1 VASAQP
7 AGLEGP
13 GLPPVSVGHF
23 LLRRLLV
30 AVPVAIGILFV
41 TFMLIRIGDQD
52 PVAMLAGPMADAP
65 MLERIRAELMLDQ
78 PLLAQF
84 WAYLGRLVQGDLGRS
99 WQGSAPV
106 THEIAAHLPA
116 TLELVGIAVG
126 LGALIGVPIG
136 LRAAE
141 RPNGAFDQL
150 SRFGSLFGFSLPTY
164 WLGLMAIFVFFYLLD
179 WAPAPMGRV
188 SMMVTPPPPVTGSVL
203 IDSVLAG
210 NWEAARSA
218 LSQLVLPVG
227 CFTIVATAPIIK
239 HTRAIAIEVMG
250 SDYIRYARACGFPRS
265 VVRRIAMRA
274 ALVPVITFVGSEFTS
289 LLAAASLIEFVFAW
303 GGLGH
308 WGLNAILLGDF
319 AAVQGYVLT
328 LAVASVLVFA
338 VVDLAVMLLEPRA
351 QARA

>member
-1 VASAQP
+1 VIAR
-7 AGLEGP
+7 
-13 GLPPVSVGHF
+13 F

-41 TFMLIRIGDQD
+41 TFMLVRVGNQD

-65 MLERIRAELMLDQ
+65 MLARIRAELMLDQ
-78 PLLAQF
+78 PILTQF
-84 WAYLGRLVQGDLGRS
+84 WAYITRAVQGDLGRS
-99 WQGSAPV
+99 WQGNAAV

-116 TLELVGIAVG
+116 TLELVTLAVG
-126 LGALIGVPIG
+126 LGALIGVPVG
-136 LRAAE
+136 LHAAQN
-141 RPNGAFDQL
+141 PNGWFDQL

-164 WLGLMAIFVFFYLLD
+164 WLGLMAIFVFFFLLG

-188 SMMVTPPPPVTGSVL
+188 SMMVTPPTAVTGSVL
-203 IDSVLAG
+203 IDSILAG
-210 NWEAARSA
+210 NAEAAWSA
-218 LSQLVLPVG
+218 ASQLVLPVG

-239 HTRAIAIEVMG
+239 QTRAIAIEVMG
-250 SDYIRYARACGFPRS
+250 SDYIRYARACGFPPRII
-265 VVRRIAMRA
+265 RRIALRA
-274 ALVPVITFVGSEFTS
+274 ALVPVLTFVGAEFTS

-328 LAVASVLVFA
+328 LAIISVLVF
-338 VVDLAVMLLEPRA
+338 VLVDLAVLLLEPRA

>member
-1 VASAQP
+1 VNI
-7 AGLEGP
+7 GR
-13 GLPPVSVGHF
+13 F

-30 AVPVAIGILFV
+30 ALPVAIGILFL

-65 MLERIRAELMLDQ
+65 MLARIRAELMLDQ
-78 PLLAQF
+78 PLLTQF
-84 WAYLGRLVQGDLGRS
+84 WGYLGRLVQGDLGRS
-99 WQGSAPV
+99 WQGNAPV

-116 TLELVGIAVG
+116 TLELVTLAVG
-126 LGALIGVPIG
+126 LGTLLGVPLG
-136 LRAAE
+136 LHAAE
-141 RPNGAFDQL
+141 RPNGWFDQI
-150 SRFGSLFGFSLPTY
+150 SRFGSLVGFSLPTY
-164 WLGLMAIFVFFYLLD
+164 WLGLMAIFVFFYLLG

-188 SMMVTPPPPVTGSVL
+188 SMMVTPPATVTGSVL
-203 IDSVLAG
+203 IDSLLAG

-218 LSQLVLPVG
+218 AAQLVLPVG

-250 SDYIRYARACGFPRS
+250 SDYIRYARACGFPRHI
-265 VVRRIAMRA
+265 VRRIALRA

-328 LAVASVLVFA
+328 LAIASVLIFA
-338 VVDLAVMLLEPRA
+338 LVDLTVLLLEPRA

>member
-1 VASAQP
+1 VSAS
-7 AGLEGP
+7 G
-13 GLPPVSVGHF
+13 F
-23 LLRRLLV
+23 LLRR
-30 AVPVAIGILFV
+30 AIVAIPVVLGILFV
-41 TFMLIRIGDQD
+41 TFMLVRIGDQD

-65 MLERIRAELMLDQ
+65 MLARIRAELMLDQ
-78 PLLAQF
+78 PLLTQF

-99 WQGSAPV
+99 WQGNAAV
-106 THEIAAHLPA
+106 THEIATHLPA
-116 TLELVGIAVG
+116 TLELVTLAVG
-126 LGALIGVPIG
+126 LGALIGVPVG
-136 LRAAE
+136 LHAAE
-141 RPNGAFDQL
+141 RPNGWFDQL

-164 WLGLMAIFVFFYLLD
+164 WLGLMAIFVFFFLLG

-188 SMMVTPPPPVTGSVL
+188 SMMVTPPTPITGSVL
-203 IDSVLAG
+203 LDSLLTA
-210 NWEAARSA
+210 NWESAWSAAG
-218 LSQLVLPVG
+218 QLVLPVG

-250 SDYIRYARACGFPRS
+250 SDYIRYARACGFPRG
-265 VVRRIAMRA
+265 VVRGIALRA

-328 LAVASVLVFA
+328 LAIASVLIFA
-338 VVDLAVMLLEPRA
+338 LVDLTVLLLEPRA

>member
-1 VASAQP
+1 VIAR
-7 AGLEGP
+7 
-13 GLPPVSVGHF
+13 F

-41 TFMLIRIGDQD
+41 TFMLVRVGNQD

-65 MLERIRAELMLDQ
+65 MLARIRAELMLDQ
-78 PLLAQF
+78 PLLTQF
-84 WAYLGRLVQGDLGRS
+84 WAYITRALQGDLGRS
-99 WQGSAPV
+99 WQGNAAV

-116 TLELVGIAVG
+116 TLELVTLAVG

-136 LRAAE
+136 LHAAQN
-141 RPNGAFDQL
+141 PNGWFDQL

-164 WLGLMAIFVFFYLLD
+164 WLGLMAIFVFFFLLG

-203 IDSVLAG
+203 IDSIIAG
-210 NWEAARSA
+210 NAEAVWSA
-218 LSQLVLPVG
+218 ASQLVLPVG

-239 HTRAIAIEVMG
+239 QTRAIAIEVMG
-250 SDYIRYARACGFPRS
+250 SDYIRYARACGFPPR
-265 VVRRIAMRA
+265 VIRRIALRA
-274 ALVPVITFVGSEFTS
+274 ALVPVLTFVGAEFTS

-328 LAVASVLVFA
+328 LAIISVLVF
-338 VVDLAVMLLEPRA
+338 VLVDLAVLLLEPRA

>member
-1 VASAQP
+1 MSIAR
-7 AGLEGP
+7 
-13 GLPPVSVGHF
+13 F

-30 AVPVAIGILFV
+30 AVPVGLGILFV
-41 TFMLIRIGDQD
+41 TFMLVRIGDQD
-52 PVAMLAGPMADAP
+52 PVAMLAGPMADAA
-65 MLERIRAELMLDQ
+65 MLARIRAELMLDQ
-78 PLLAQF
+78 PLLTQF

-99 WQGSAPV
+99 WQGNAPV

-116 TLELVGIAVG
+116 TLELVALSVG
-126 LGALIGVPIG
+126 LGALVGVPVG
-136 LRAAE
+136 LHAAE
-141 RPNGAFDQL
+141 RPNGWFDQA
-150 SRFGSLFGFSLPTY
+150 SRFGSLLGFSIPTY
-164 WLGLMAIFVFFYLLD
+164 WLGLMAIFVFFYLLG
-179 WAPAPMGRV
+179 WAPAPMGRA
-188 SMMVTPPPPVTGSVL
+188 SMMVTLPPPITGSVL
-203 IDSVLAG
+203 VDSLLTG
-210 NWEAARSA
+210 NWEAAWSA
-218 LSQLVLPVG
+218 ASQLVLPVA

-250 SDYIRYARACGFPRS
+250 SDYIRYARACGLPRP
-265 VVRRIAMRA
+265 VIRRIALRA

-328 LAVASVLVFA
+328 LAVASVIVF
-338 VVDLAVMLLEPRA
+338 VLVDLAVLLLEPRA

>member
-1 VASAQP
+1 VIAR
-7 AGLEGP
+7 
-13 GLPPVSVGHF
+13 F

-41 TFMLIRIGDQD
+41 TFMLIRIGNQD

-65 MLERIRAELMLDQ
+65 MLARIRAELMLDQ
-78 PLLAQF
+78 PILTQF
-84 WAYLGRLVQGDLGRS
+84 WAYLTRAIQGDLGRS
-99 WQGSAPV
+99 WQGNAAV

-116 TLELVGIAVG
+116 TLELVTLAVG
-126 LGALIGVPIG
+126 LGALIGVPVG
-136 LRAAE
+136 LHAAQN
-141 RPNGAFDQL
+141 PNGWFDQL

-164 WLGLMAIFVFFYLLD
+164 WLGLMAIFVFFFLLG

-188 SMMVTPPPPVTGSVL
+188 SMMVTPPPPLTGSVL
-203 IDSVLAG
+203 IDSILAG
-210 NWEAARSA
+210 NAEAAWSA
-218 LSQLVLPVG
+218 ASQLVLPVG

-239 HTRAIAIEVMG
+239 QTRAIAIEVMG
-250 SDYIRYARACGFPRS
+250 SDYIRYARACGFPPRII
-265 VVRRIAMRA
+265 RRIALRA
-274 ALVPVITFVGSEFTS
+274 ALVPVLTFVGAEFTS

-328 LAVASVLVFA
+328 LAIISVLVF
-338 VVDLAVMLLEPRA
+338 VLVDLAVLLLEPRA

>member
-1 VASAQP
+1 
-7 AGLEGP
+7 
-13 GLPPVSVGHF
+13 VSISHF

-30 AVPVAIGILFV
+30 AGPVALGILFV
-41 TFMLIRIGDQD
+41 TFMLVRIGDQD
-52 PVAMLAGPMADAP
+52 PVAMLAGPMADAA
-65 MLERIRAELMLDQ
+65 MLARIRAELMLDQ
-78 PLLAQF
+78 PLLTQF
-84 WAYLGRLVQGDLGRS
+84 WAYLGRLAQGDLGRS
-99 WQGSAPV
+99 WQGNAPV
-106 THEIAAHLPA
+106 TQEIAAHLPA
-116 TLELVGIAVG
+116 TLELVALSVG
-126 LGALIGVPIG
+126 LGTLIGVPIG
-136 LRAAE
+136 LHAAE
-141 RPNGAFDQL
+141 RPNGWFDQA
-150 SRFGSLFGFSLPTY
+150 SRFGSLFGFSIPTY
-164 WLGLMAIFVFFYLLD
+164 WLGLMAIFVFFYLLG

-203 IDSVLAG
+203 LDSLLTG

-218 LSQLVLPVG
+218 ASQLVLPVA

-250 SDYIRYARACGFPRS
+250 SDYIRYARACGFPRR
-265 VVRRIAMRA
+265 VIRRIALRA

-328 LAVASVLVFA
+328 LALASVFVF
-338 VVDLAVMLLEPRA
+338 VLVDLAVLLLEPRA
-351 QARA
+351 QASA

>member
-1 VASAQP
+1 MSIR
-7 AGLEGP
+7 G
-13 GLPPVSVGHF
+13 F

-30 AVPVAIGILFV
+30 AGPVALGILFV

-65 MLERIRAELMLDQ
+65 MLARIRAELMLDQ
-78 PLLAQF
+78 PVLTQF

-99 WQGSAPV
+99 WQGNAPV
-106 THEIAAHLPA
+106 THEILAHLPA
-116 TLELVGIAVG
+116 TLELVTLSVG
-126 LGALIGVPIG
+126 LGTLIGVPIG
-136 LRAAE
+136 LYAAE
-141 RPNGAFDQL
+141 RPNGMFDQL

-164 WLGLMAIFVFFYLLD
+164 WLGLMSIFVFFYLLD

-188 SMMVTPPPPVTGSVL
+188 SMMVEAPPTITGSVL
-203 IDSVLAG
+203 LDSILTG
-210 NWEAARSA
+210 NWAAARSA
-218 LSQLVLPVG
+218 VSQLILPVG
-227 CFTIVATAPIIK
+227 CFTIIATAPIIK

-250 SDYIRYARACGFPRS
+250 SDYIRYARACGFPRR
-265 VVRRIAMRA
+265 VVRRIALRA

-289 LLAAASLIEFVFAW
+289 LLAAASLIEFIFAW

-328 LAVASVLVFA
+328 LAIASVIIFVL
-338 VVDLAVMLLEPRA
+338 VDLAVLLLEPRA